1 MTRVEW
7 LALGGDEVET
17 LLANLIYNH
26 DGRAVRIRPSQGDY
40 GIDIVIPAAADAT
53 KWDVYQV
60 KKYARNLTPGQ
71 KTKIVESFGRVLV
84 GMLRRNV
91 PLNDWYLVLPLDPT
105 LENYLDW
112 LQEVPELAI
121 EKLQKDK
128 KLDPQLSDDEVE
140 QIRTWLAV
148 PDRIIGWKGLP
159 FCESLVA
166 DYPYVV
172 DYYLHGGR
180 ERLREAVSD
189 VARLLRRD
197 SSVREFD
204 EAETSSEEKTAL
216 LEPGEITEH
225 FARLDRVL
233 DTDPHYRYDYS
244 IDSRPPDPMF
254 EPGLVAAKQLRIR
267 DDRWLTFK
275 IYARSAQSLE
285 ERPIPLKL
293 TLQFEPDSASH
304 ESFKDWLKYGKPFE
318 GDATVESD
326 LPGGL
331 GTEHLAGR
339 VVMMPD
345 EGEEQRFHN
354 RQQIVGPDRSVLA
367 EVRYT
372 LTSSSGPQRTGI
384 RAHGQDESGLLEVES
399 LFDVESQYGTM
410 NYTLKPL
417 AGVVAS
423 RALPAITFAR
433 HLCAPNI
440 LRIAGEYGPLEDQLE
455 LTGPGTIVTEDVADV
470 VRDLAIIQ
478 GQTSVPVVIPNF
490 LEESYTIEDIKEIRR
505 AALLIEGHTVIQEW
519 SAFEIPKFPHV
530 EVVPGTH
537 CYVQAGQYLRLR
549 KITGDV
555 VLGRVQQLVTSATIA
570 SVQGDLVRIVPYKE
584 NTMYLTMVDRLPEAP
599 AGSVAVLFAEI
610 PDEEESIDPRD
621 SA

>member
-1 MTRVEW
+1 
-7 LALGGDEVET
+7 
-17 LLANLIYNH
+17 
-26 DGRAVRIRPSQGDY
+26 
-40 GIDIVIPAAADAT
+40 
-53 KWDVYQV
+53 
-60 KKYARNLTPGQ
+60 
-71 KTKIVESFGRVLV
+71 
-84 GMLRRNV
+84 
-91 PLNDWYLVLPLDPT
+91 
-105 LENYLDW
+105 
-112 LQEVPELAI
+112 
-121 EKLQKDK
+121 
-128 KLDPQLSDDEVE
+128 
-140 QIRTWLAV
+140 V
-148 PDRIIGWKGLP
+148 PDRVIGWKGLP

-189 VARLLRRD
+189 VARLLTRD
-197 SSVREFD
+197 SSVRELD
-204 EAETSSEEKTAL
+204 EGETSGEEKTAL
-216 LEPGEITEH
+216 LEPGEITQH

-233 DTDPHYRYDYS
+233 DTDPHYRYDYC

-293 TLQFEPDSASH
+293 TLQFEPDSADR

-318 GDATVESD
+318 GDATVQSD

-331 GTEHLAGR
+331 GTEQLAGR

-345 EGEEQRFHN
+345 GEGQRFRN

-367 EVRYT
+367 EVSYT

-384 RAHGQDESGLLEVES
+384 RAYGEDESGLLEVES
-399 LFDVESQYGTM
+399 LFDVEIQYGTM
-410 NYTLKPL
+410 NYTLKRL

-423 RALPAITFAR
+423 KALPAVTFAR
-433 HLCAPNI
+433 HLCAPNV
-440 LRIAGEYGPLEDQLE
+440 LRIAGEYGQFEDQLE
-455 LTGPGTIVTEDVADV
+455 LTGPGTIVNDDVADV

-478 GQTSVPVVIPNF
+478 GQTSVPVAIPDF
-490 LEESYTIEDIKEIRR
+490 LGEGYTIEDIKEIRR
-505 AALLIEGHTVIQEW
+505 AALLIEGRTVVQEW
-519 SAFEIPKFPHV
+519 TAFEVPKFPHV

-537 CYVQAGQYLRLR
+537 CYVQTGQYLRLR
-549 KITGDV
+549 KITGDA
-555 VLGRVQQLVTSATIA
+555 VLGRVQQLVTSATID
-570 SVQGDLVRIVPYKE
+570 SVQGDVVRIVPYKE

-599 AGSVAVLFAEI
+599 AGNVAVLFAEI
-610 PDEEESIDPRD
+610 PNEEEGTGPGDP
-621 SA
+621 A